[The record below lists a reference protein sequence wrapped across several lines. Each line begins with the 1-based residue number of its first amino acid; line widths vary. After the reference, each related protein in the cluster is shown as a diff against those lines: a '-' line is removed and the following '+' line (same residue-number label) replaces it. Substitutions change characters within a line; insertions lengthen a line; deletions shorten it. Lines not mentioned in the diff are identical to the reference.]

1 MLDSWSRMLP
11 ELLRY
16 KRNMDNEQSET
27 NSVQILESP
36 SVELDDD
43 MLTALG
49 L

>member
-16 KRNMDNEQSET
+16 KRNMDNEQS
-27 NSVQILESP
+27 P